1 MLWPWKIRELAEKES
16 EDGVFKMLRSD
27 VTRFLTTIPIGTTPV
42 AWLSLVLYPVGRVV
56 TYLSMGMLKALGLKG
71 RSEPYVTEDELK
83 LMLRGAELSGAIEE
97 EEHDMIENVLEIKDT
112 HLREVMTPLVD
123 VVAIDARASLV
134 DFHNLWVT
142 HQYSRVPVFEQR
154 VDNIVGIAYAMDML
168 DYVPKG
174 ELQESISVGDMA
186 HKPAYFVPESMAWD
200 TTEEKLR
207 DYFNNYSEV
216 SQAVIMRDKT
226 TGRPRG
232 FGFVV
237 FSDPFVLDLSLHE
250 KHTIDGRTV
259 EAKRALSREEQHNS
273 RSGNL
278 NSSRGS
284 EGGGNFKTKKIFVG
298 GLPTT
303 LTEDGFRQ
311 YFESYGHVTD
321 VVVMYDQNTQ
331 RPGGFGFI
339 TFDSEDAVDRVLH
352 KTFHELMG
360 KRVEVKRVLPKDAN
374 SGGGSRGGGY
384 QGYGASSVNNSTFD
398 GRIDGNRFMQ
408 PQSTAGGFPSYL
420 GYGAPGYGY
429 GAAGTGVG
437 YGGYGG
443 YGIVGY
449 GGAGTGFGGPT
460 GAYGNS
466 NAGYMSAAPGA
477 LKGSWGN
484 QTPSGYGAS
493 GYDSG
498 SAVSA
503 PTGQS
508 PAGASGYGNQGYGY
522 GNYGGIG
529 GPYSGGYGA
538 ASERAGS
545 GARGEQGSG
554 YGDSNGNSGSNSSDW
569 RSFQHTPALHF
580 PVERNLILIGI
591 EDSMLFGVCGMDRKL
606 KWDRMMMLCY
616 MIVQGDDNS
625 ITWTGLAKIFPG
637 NIIKDNSITWT
648 GLAKIFPGNIIKRT
662 SWTSKKICEKN
673 EDISISPTCVENL
686 KEF

>member
-1 MLWPWKIRELAEKES
+1 MES
-16 EDGVFKMLRSD
+16 DEGKLF
-27 VTRFLTTIPIGTTPV
+27 
-42 AWLSLVLYPVGRVV
+42 VG
-56 TYLSMGMLKALGLKG
+56 
-71 RSEPYVTEDELK
+71 
-83 LMLRGAELSGAIEE
+83 
-97 EEHDMIENVLEIKDT
+97 
-112 HLREVMTPLVD
+112 
-123 VVAIDARASLV
+123 
-134 DFHNLWVT
+134 
-142 HQYSRVPVFEQR
+142 
-154 VDNIVGIAYAMDML
+154 GI
-168 DYVPKG
+168 
-174 ELQESISVGDMA
+174 
-186 HKPAYFVPESMAWD
+186 AWD

-207 DYFNNYSEV
+207 DYFNNYGEV

-237 FSDPFVLDLSLHE
+237 FSDPSVLDLALHD

-298 GLPTT
+298 GLPPT

-331 RPGGFGFI
+331 RPRGFGFI

-360 KRVEVKRVLPKDAN
+360 KRVEVKRALPKDAN

-384 QGYGASSVNNSTFD
+384 QGYGASGVNNSTFD
-398 GRIDGNRFMQ
+398 GRMDGNRFMQ
-408 PQSTAGGFPSYL
+408 PQSTAGGFPSYS
-420 GYGAPGYGY
+420 GYAAPGYGY
-429 GAAGTGVG
+429 GAAGAGVG

-443 YGIVGY
+443 YGIGGY
-449 GGAGTGFGGPT
+449 GGAGTGFGGPA
-460 GAYGNS
+460 GAYGNP

-498 SAVSA
+498 SAVSV

-508 PAGASGYGNQGYGY
+508 PGGASGYGNQGYGY
-522 GNYGGIG
+522 GNYGGSG

-538 ASERAGS
+538 AGERAGS

-554 YGDSNGNSGSNSSDW
+554 YGDSNGNSGYPNASW
-569 RSFQHTPALHF
+569 RS
-580 PVERNLILIGI
+580 
-591 EDSMLFGVCGMDRKL
+591 DSS
-606 KWDRMMMLCY
+606 
-616 MIVQGDDNS
+616 Q
-625 ITWTGLAKIFPG
+625 
-637 NIIKDNSITWT
+637 
-648 GLAKIFPGNIIKRT
+648 T
-662 SWTSKKICEKN
+662 SSGYSGGYGGPHSRQEQQQ
-673 EDISISPTCVENL
+673 
-686 KEF
+686 